1 MRDRDEQDCRGQQRC
16 VQRQLFL
23 PRVCLSL
30 VHAAA
35 GNLACTTEITRQAI
49 EAIEQSGDRTLV
61 FHCYAFRSYA
71 EVCAGQFDAAENMAK
86 CKAVAQ
92 EFGRRL
98 WHADVVAS
106 YIAEVVIGKG

>member
-1 MRDRDEQDCRGQQRC
+1 
-16 VQRQLFL
+16 
-23 PRVCLSL
+23 L

-35 GNLACTTEITRQAI
+35 GHLACATEITRQAI
-49 EAIEQSGDRTLV
+49 EAIEQSGDRNQV
-61 FHCYAFRSYA
+61 YQCYITRAIA
-71 EVCAGQFDAAENMAK
+71 ELCAGHFDAAENMAK